1 MEKSFIFRIESNML
15 DKIKRKSFELG
26 ISAAEFVR
34 CAIQEKIERE
44 K

>member
-15 DKIKRKSFELG
+15 DKIKKKSFELG
-26 ISAAEFVR
+26 ISTAEFVR
-34 CAIQEKIERE
+34 RAIQEKIERE

>member
-15 DKIKRKSFELG
+15 DKIKKKSLVLG
-26 ISAAEFVR
+26 VSAAEFVR
-34 CAIQEKIERE
+34 RAIQEKIERE

>member
-1 MEKSFIFRIESNML
+1 MDKSFIFRIESNMC
-15 DKIKRKSFELG
+15 DKIKKKSFELG

-34 CAIQEKIERE
+34 RAIQEKIERE